1 MVELKTAAE
10 IEQMRAAGRVVA
22 AALAAVRKKEAA
34 VGVSLREL
42 DEVARDVLASA
53 GAVSL
58 FEGYQPGFA
67 GSPFSG
73 VICTSVNDAVL
84 HGLPSDVRLA
94 DGDLLN
100 VDCGASVDGW
110 CADAATSFVVGT
122 PRAEDLELIATT
134 EQALDAGI
142 AAARPGARLGD
153 IGAAIGEV
161 GRAAGVGTNLDF
173 GGHGIGRRMHEE
185 PARPE
190 RRPAGPRPQA
200 PPGPRDR
207 DRAVVLA
214 RHRAA
219 STSSTRT
226 AGPSAP
232 PTAPAAPTPNTPSP
246 SPRTARGS
254 SPPATPAPPA
264 AAQKSACCLGLG

>member
-1 MVELKTAAE
+1 MVELKMAAE

-22 AALAAVRKKEAA
+22 AALTAVKKEAA

-42 DEVARDVLASA
+42 DEVAREVLASA

-73 VICTSVNDAVL
+73 VICTSANDAVL

-100 VDCGASVDGW
+100 VDCGASIDGW
-110 CADAATSFVVGT
+110 CADSATSFIVGT

-134 EQALDAGI
+134 ERALSAGI
-142 AAARPGARLGD
+142 AAAVPGSRLGD
-153 IGAAIGEV
+153 IGAAIGEI
-161 GRAAGVGTNLDF
+161 GRQAGVGTNLDF

-185 PARPE
+185 PHVPNGGQAGRGLKLRPGHVIAIE
-190 RRPAGPRPQA
+190 PWFWQGSGSVYVIDEDGWTLRSADGTRGAHAEHTVAITETGPEILTLRP
-200 PPGPRDR
+200 
-207 DRAVVLA
+207 
-214 RHRAA
+214 
-219 STSSTRT
+219 
-226 AGPSAP
+226 
-232 PTAPAAPTPNTPSP
+232 
-246 SPRTARGS
+246 
-254 SPPATPAPPA
+254 
-264 AAQKSACCLGLG
+264 

>member
-22 AALAAVRKKEAA
+22 SALAAVKKEAS

-42 DEVARDVLASA
+42 DGVARDVLASA

-84 HGLPSDVRLA
+84 HGLPSDRRLA

-110 CADAATSFVVGT
+110 CADSATSFIVGT
-122 PRAEDLELIATT
+122 PRSEDLRLIETT
-134 EQALDAGI
+134 ERALAAGI
-142 AAARPGARLGD
+142 AAAVPGARLGD

-161 GRAAGVGTNLDF
+161 GRQGKVGTNLDF

-185 PARPE
+185 PHVPNGGRP
-190 RRPAGPRPQA
+190 RRGLKLRPGQVFAIEPWFWLGADSVYVIDEDGWTLRSADGTRGAHAEHTVAITENGPRI
-200 PPGPRDR
+200 
-207 DRAVVLA
+207 L
-214 RHRAA
+214 
-219 STSSTRT
+219 TLT
-226 AGPSAP
+226 
-232 PTAPAAPTPNTPSP
+232 
-246 SPRTARGS
+246 
-254 SPPATPAPPA
+254 
-264 AAQKSACCLGLG
+264 